1 MRRSTTLALCLAALP
16 LLAPSK
22 PLIDNEGY
30 AFLTDNVLGG
40 KVQQL
45 RFATAQWGPRQ
56 STGANELRMDDTAG
70 GADAAVETQRKDL
83 VAESQMQD
91 SSERGGHSMLG
102 ASDKTTI
109 HDPPPPRD
117 GGLGSESELTS
128 ASSQTG
134 PRQSSGRYLALRPR
148 PLDSGPGTLV
158 VQGAFP
164 GCTVGKRYGGMQ
176 FASGGMRYELKDV
189 VISNCPTAAGP
200 KEEITFVY
208 GTVKVRGWDPKKKEE

>member
-1 MRRSTTLALCLAALP
+1 MRRSTTLALCMTAFP
-16 LLAPSK
+16 LLAVK
-22 PLIDNEGY
+22 GPLIDNEGY
-30 AFLTDNVLGG
+30 AYLTDNLLGG

-45 RFATAQWGPRQ
+45 QIRLAQWGPAPAGG
-56 STGANELRMDDTAG
+56 GANQMRMNDTAG
-70 GADAAVETQRKDL
+70 GANASIETQRKDL
-83 VAESQMQD
+83 VAESRMQD
-91 SSERGGHSMLG
+91 SRGHSMLG
-102 ASDKTTI
+102 ASDKTTL

-117 GGLGSESELTS
+117 GGLGSESELT
-128 ASSQTG
+128 ASGQAG
-134 PRQSSGRYLALRPR
+134 PRQTSGRYLTLRPR
-148 PLDSGPGTLV
+148 PVDSGPGTLV

-164 GCTVGKRYGGMQ
+164 ACTVGKRYGGMQ

>member
-1 MRRSTTLALCLAALP
+1 MRRSTTLALCLAALT

-22 PLIDNEGY
+22 PLIDNEGH

-56 STGANELRMDDTAG
+56 STGANELRMDDSAG
-70 GADAAVETQRKDL
+70 GADAAIETQRKDL
-83 VAESQMQD
+83 VAQD
-91 SSERGGHSMLG
+91 KMGNAPASGGHSMLG
-102 ASDKTTI
+102 ASDRFAS
-109 HDPPPPRD
+109 PR
-117 GGLGSESELTS
+117 G
-128 ASSQTG
+128 
-134 PRQSSGRYLALRPR
+134 
-148 PLDSGPGTLV
+148 SGPGILV

-208 GTVKVRGWDPKKKEE
+208 GTVKVRGWDPKKTEE